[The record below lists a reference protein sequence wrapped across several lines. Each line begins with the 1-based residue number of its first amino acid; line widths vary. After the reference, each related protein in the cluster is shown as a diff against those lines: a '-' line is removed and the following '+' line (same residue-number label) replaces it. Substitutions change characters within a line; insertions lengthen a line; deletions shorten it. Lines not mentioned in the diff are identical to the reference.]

1 MKRLTLL
8 NPSNLNPNMK
18 LFHQYLRRK
27 FVSFGTKYN
36 NKVQVINV
44 HIDCFKKNKSSD
56 AGLKALGDKGPSGPQ
71 KMS

>member
-1 MKRLTLL
+1 MKHLTLL

-44 HIDCFKKNKSSD
+44 LTLTVSKKINQAMPD
-56 AGLKALGDKGPSGPQ
+56 
-71 KMS
+71 